1 MMDECSS
8 SKKLVKHE
16 AEIGI
21 HKGFL
26 KVYNEKPKK
35 MFVEDLCALSR
46 ITEETILNEVQS
58 RVKNGYNYTFA
69 GDILL
74 AFNSNETS
82 IHSPEVRE
90 INTNLTHNHR
100 CALNFIK
107 NGFDK

>member
-1 MMDECSS
+1 MFNLRQLTQELKHMLDDCSP
-8 SKKLVKHE
+8 SKKLLKRE

-26 KVYNEKPKK
+26 KVYDEQPKK
-35 MFVEDLCALSR
+35 MFVEDLCALSK
-46 ITEETILNEVQS
+46 ITEETILCEVQN

-82 IHSPEVRE
+82 IHSPEVRKV
-90 INTNLTHNHR
+90 NKDSNV
-100 CALNFIK
+100 
-107 NGFDK
+107 

>member
-1 MMDECSS
+1 MLEECVADK
-8 SKKLVKHE
+8 KKLKQD

-26 KVYNEKPKK
+26 KVYDEKPKK
-35 MFVEDLCALSR
+35 MFVEDLCALSK
-46 ITEETILNEVQS
+46 ITEETILAEVRN

-82 IHSPEVRE
+82 IHSPEVRQ
-90 INTNLTHNHR
+90 IV
-100 CALNFIK
+100 
-107 NGFDK
+107 